1 MEVKRLQRCR
11 YRKNGGE
18 VLRTTFVVTETY
30 TIEATTIQEA
40 EAAVRSDNF
49 SVDNNLQNHKIIIEP
64 NN

>member
-1 MEVKRLQRCR
+1 MK
-11 YRKNGGE
+11 
-18 VLRTTFVVTETY
+18 TTFVVTETY

>member
-1 MEVKRLQRCR
+1 MLAGNWRVQLYCR
-11 YRKNGGE
+11 TM
-18 VLRTTFVVTETY
+18 RTTFVVTETY

-49 SVDNNLQNHKIIIEP
+49 SVDNNLQNHKITIGP